1 MVLVQL
7 PDSKAGDAKQETVV
21 NYLLEKGISTENGL
35 LAIWL
40 SNEKIN
46 LEGIRDMDS
55 PIQFLLFKQAVA
67 TGWDC
72 PRAQVLV
79 MFRDIRSE
87 PFKIQTVGRIL
98 RMPEQKHYLKED
110 LNRGYVYTNIYPLSV
125 EEEAGEPTGILQNIT
140 VRKRA
145 GLENVSLV
153 SYYRQRADYNDLTTS
168 FYALQNRVFCEAFG
182 LDTYGLVDQEE
193 NHRRIQA
200 LGMNFDLGRSDV
212 KMGKEGMMVM
222 DRYDDYGYTT
232 KNIDLTEHVTH
243 ISDSDVQFAF
253 DKMLLGFLGTYN
265 RARSLP
271 TLRKSLYDWFSRHFA
286 YSPMNGG
293 VLAVQHVVLRPENM
307 DKIKTALQKAVDEYA
322 PLRVNEV
329 ESKAKDKTNP
339 NWHVAESA
347 QYSDLTDELFPTK
360 LHFYNECWLSK
371 TRSAPEKAFE
381 KWLEGKSEQLEW
393 WYKNGESKETYFGVQ
408 YTDGEVTR
416 TFYPDYLVRFKNGS
430 IGIFDTKDGMTAKDA
445 GLRSEALQRYFKE
458 YGGNGEKGLWGGILV
473 ERTSGV
479 WMLNQSE
486 AYRFDGKDWSSWV
499 FLEEIVNA

>member
-1 MVLVQL
+1 LVLVQL

-168 FYALQNRVFCEAFG
+168 FYA
-182 LDTYGLVDQEE
+182 
-193 NHRRIQA
+193 
-200 LGMNFDLGRSDV
+200 
-212 KMGKEGMMVM
+212 
-222 DRYDDYGYTT
+222 
-232 KNIDLTEHVTH
+232 
-243 ISDSDVQFAF
+243 
-253 DKMLLGFLGTYN
+253 
-265 RARSLP
+265 
-271 TLRKSLYDWFSRHFA
+271 
-286 YSPMNGG
+286 
-293 VLAVQHVVLRPENM
+293 
-307 DKIKTALQKAVDEYA
+307 
-322 PLRVNEV
+322 
-329 ESKAKDKTNP
+329 
-339 NWHVAESA
+339 
-347 QYSDLTDELFPTK
+347 
-360 LHFYNECWLSK
+360 
-371 TRSAPEKAFE
+371 
-381 KWLEGKSEQLEW
+381 
-393 WYKNGESKETYFGVQ
+393 
-408 YTDGEVTR
+408 
-416 TFYPDYLVRFKNGS
+416 
-430 IGIFDTKDGMTAKDA
+430 
-445 GLRSEALQRYFKE
+445 
-458 YGGNGEKGLWGGILV
+458 
-473 ERTSGV
+473 
-479 WMLNQSE
+479 
-486 AYRFDGKDWSSWV
+486 
-499 FLEEIVNA
+499 